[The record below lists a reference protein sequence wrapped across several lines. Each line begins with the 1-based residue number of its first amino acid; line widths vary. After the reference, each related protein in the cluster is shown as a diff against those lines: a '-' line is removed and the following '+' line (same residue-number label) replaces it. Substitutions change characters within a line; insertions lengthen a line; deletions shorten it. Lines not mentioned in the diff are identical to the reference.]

1 MCLLPMK
8 RAGKRSSVYLG
19 GETGN
24 ILAKDVDVDA
34 LVRKTAGYVGAD
46 IEALVREAKMAAM
59 RDFIIQMG
67 DRSEQERTD
76 AIKNVM
82 LTKAHFD
89 AALQKVRGSL
99 DEDTIEK
106 SERQSW
112 EMLYNGEQ
120 REILSRAAVL
130 VSSAGTGRKKTDEK
144 SVNELRKLTFS
155 RRKDFA
161 AISKMTESLEK
172 KMDRV

>member
-1 MCLLPMK
+1 
-8 RAGKRSSVYLG
+8 
-19 GETGN
+19 
-24 ILAKDVDVDA
+24 
-34 LVRKTAGYVGAD
+34 
-46 IEALVREAKMAAM
+46 M
-59 RDFIIQMG
+59 RDFIVQMG

-89 AALQKVRGSL
+89 AALQNVRGSL
-99 DEDTIEK
+99 DQDAIEK

-120 REILSRAAVL
+120 REILNKAAML
-130 VSSAGTGRKKTDEK
+130 VSSAGAGRKKADEK
-144 SVNELRKLTFS
+144 AVNELRRLTFA

-161 AISKMTESLEK
+161 AIGKMTETLEK
-172 KMDRV
+172 KPGKE